1 MVEDTTQPDT
11 PTTTEIPLRRYQRI
25 RMLEERI
32 ERLEM
37 ALSHISQASDIRR
50 PTIASIA
57 PNQTIIEDF
66 ATSNEA

>member
-1 MVEDTTQPDT
+1 
-11 PTTTEIPLRRYQRI
+11 
-25 RMLEERI
+25 MLEERI